1 MDKGEGVD
9 GSWGGSRWLD
19 GMTPTTGSGMGE
31 RRKEPGW
38 VKGEADRW
46 VPPGDLNEFK
56 NPNFVQTWFAPKVI
70 FLGSK
75 NLDENTDR

>member
-1 MDKGEGVD
+1 
-9 GSWGGSRWLD
+9 
-19 GMTPTTGSGMGE
+19 MGE